1 MATEYIRLSQKV
13 AINQMIKKTLI
24 ALAIAAAAFYSYPCI
39 GWVIATY
46 DYKFGT
52 PEYYFYGYIESD
64 KAKFLKEKL
73 KERKIIAKIMGCSVG
88 GPQYEF
94 NIVYNA
100 TVESSLPSD
109 YFKNLRKEFQNISI
123 EN

>member
-1 MATEYIRLSQKV
+1 MATKYIRLFQEV

-24 ALAIAAAAFYSYPCI
+24 ALAIASAAFYSYPYI

-73 KERKIIAKIMGCSVG
+73 KERKIIANIMGCSVG
-88 GPQYEF
+88 GRQYEF
-94 NIVYNA
+94 DIVYNA
-100 TVESSLPSD
+100 AIESNLPPD
-109 YFKNLRKEFQNISI
+109 YFKNLRKEFQNISL